1 MEVRVNEGSM
11 RGQEGH
17 KQAEERP
24 TFCWEG
30 FGTFTILGDLRLR
43 LFPVVNT
50 GNCELSHILGH
61 TFVKRHNILVKLE
74 LY

>member
-43 LFPVVNT
+43 LFPVVNKDYFLLLT
-50 GNCELSHILGH
+50 LG
-61 TFVKRHNILVKLE
+61 TVSCRIF
-74 LY
+74 